1 MFGNKGEEQPRF
13 PKVWFIWN
21 LIEALLMVAAG
32 GLAIYFGI
40 TKDNGNGSTGPIE
53 TTIAAVIGAFIILDG
68 ILRILMVLF
77 RYKESQ
83 ESIWLVGGFEI
94 TAGIVVILSHE
105 FFVGLIINFLSVFL
119 MVIGGLLLL
128 FSVLSIVRKA
138 EKLFMP
144 VLEIIFGALLL
155 ALGVAIM
162 IMYKNADM
170 GEKVVLIVI
179 GIVMAAFGL
188 TQAIIAIISF
198 NKKKKQMAGNLPA
211 EAPKHNKP
219 KKHKK
224 TAEEEE
230 PDPIEGEIIEQPVSG
245 ELDHQ
250 EPPEPL
256 QIEEKK

>member
-119 MVIGGLLLL
+119 MVIGGLLISNFKMGTISGDVKADIEKILSDARDPISRTTIIGDLL
-128 FSVLSIVRKA
+128 KEYPAAGDILISLGLGCVGCGSALTESIEQASIVH
-138 EKLFMP
+138 KLNP
-144 VLEIIFGALLL
+144 KTILEGLKQG
-155 ALGVAIM
+155 LGGVEV
-162 IMYKNADM
+162 D
-170 GEKVVLIVI
+170 
-179 GIVMAAFGL
+179 
-188 TQAIIAIISF
+188 
-198 NKKKKQMAGNLPA
+198 
-211 EAPKHNKP
+211 
-219 KKHKK
+219 
-224 TAEEEE
+224 
-230 PDPIEGEIIEQPVSG
+230 VS
-245 ELDHQ
+245 
-250 EPPEPL
+250 
-256 QIEEKK
+256 